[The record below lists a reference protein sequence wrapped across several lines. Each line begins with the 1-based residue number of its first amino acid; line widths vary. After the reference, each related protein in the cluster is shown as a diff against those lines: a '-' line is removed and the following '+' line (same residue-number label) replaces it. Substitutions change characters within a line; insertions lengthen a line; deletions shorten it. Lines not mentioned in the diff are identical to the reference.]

1 MVADAMQVSENSHS
15 PVTNGLRTNVQS
27 GDQLV
32 GVAGV
37 AILTL
42 QLDRRGIGSQDS
54 VQPVHVLSRLR
65 MPRKEHPMLTQV
77 RDVPPKT
84 LEGGRRNQGRA
95 IKGKRPE
102 DVNRIFL

>member
-15 PVTNGLRTNVQS
+15 PVTNELRTNVQS

-32 GVAGV
+32 GVAEA

-42 QLDRRGIGSQDS
+42 QLDRRGIGSVRL
-54 VQPVHVLSRLR
+54 VQPVHHVLSRVCAS
-65 MPRKEHPMLTQV
+65 PRKERAPMLTQV

-84 LEGGRRNQGRA
+84 LEGGSTKSRA
-95 IKGKRPE
+95 SH
-102 DVNRIFL
+102 

>member
-1 MVADAMQVSENSHS
+1 MIADATQVSENSHG

-42 QLDRRGIGSQDS
+42 QLDRRGVGSQIGLTSWRPRSALVGWISARAPGEFDWAIGEERGNS
-54 VQPVHVLSRLR
+54 TDRHLS
-65 MPRKEHPMLTQV
+65 LTCWGV
-77 RDVPPKT
+77 R
-84 LEGGRRNQGRA
+84 Q
-95 IKGKRPE
+95 
-102 DVNRIFL
+102 